1 MTFVSKNADNPKY
14 KIDMSR
20 DEKKYNSRTD
30 CLLNILF
37 CSSELP
43 NDLYNQ
49 MNISYDCF
57 RQNISR
63 LLRRGLIQRVSA
75 DGAAGY
81 QLTLKG
87 KSLTRELNYIKY
99 REYIESETDRHYSI
113 KRRRRKRQQAYL
125 FALLD
130 RAGIPYEIFSKPSFE
145 EAIHSDKVYYYEA
158 LDFKRLIGYE
168 STAFQGS
175 KVLGFF
181 IGKKKIIPVYKTNMV
196 VSSFGKHETLVPEA
210 LMRHFGIT
218 VNTAVLLCS
227 DVGGALSQIID
238 GYNYYNE
245 RINTAG
251 YQYFYLLSTGD
262 DFLSQLHDLYKD
274 YSSTECEIIERYHID
289 TSEKDRRGRYR
300 YMIGTGIIDNIP
312 VWICPG
318 NVNSVT
324 LRPFILNAEQ
334 NDQLS
339 LIFCK
344 HRDANNL
351 KKIIGN
357 APIDIIVI

>member
-14 KIDMSR
+14 KIDLSR
-20 DEKKYNSRTD
+20 VEKKYNSRTD

-43 NDLYNQ
+43 ADLYAH

-63 LLRRGLIQRVSA
+63 LLRRGLIQRISA

-81 QLTLKG
+81 QLSLKG
-87 KSLTRELNYIKY
+87 KRLTRELNYMKY
-99 REYIESETDRHYSI
+99 REYIEAETDRHYSI
-113 KRRRRKRQQAYL
+113 KRRRRKRQQSYL

-130 RAGIPYEIFSKPSFE
+130 RAGIAYEIFLKPSFE
-145 EAIHSDKVYYYEA
+145 NAVHSDTVYYYEA
-158 LDFKRLIGYE
+158 IDFKRFIGYE

-181 IGKKKIIPVYKTNMV
+181 VGRNHIIPIYKMNVV
-196 VSSFGKHETLVPEA
+196 VSSLGKHEILVPEA
-210 LMRHFGIT
+210 LKRHFNVS
-218 VNTAVLLCS
+218 VNTAVLLCD
-227 DVGGALSQIID
+227 DVEGCLTQIID

-245 RINTAG
+245 KINTAG
-251 YQYFYLLSTGD
+251 YQHLFVLSTGD
-262 DFLSQLHDLYKD
+262 DFLFQFLDLYKD

-289 TSEKDRRGRYR
+289 TSEKDRWGKYR
-300 YMIGTGIIDNIP
+300 YITGTGFIDDSP

-318 NVNSVT
+318 NVNAVT
-324 LRPFILNAEQ
+324 LRSFILNAEQ
-334 NDQLS
+334 NNRQS
-339 LIFCK
+339 FIFCK
-344 HRDANNL
+344 QRDYSVL
-351 KKIIGN
+351 KEITKDKPIKIIM
-357 APIDIIVI
+357 I